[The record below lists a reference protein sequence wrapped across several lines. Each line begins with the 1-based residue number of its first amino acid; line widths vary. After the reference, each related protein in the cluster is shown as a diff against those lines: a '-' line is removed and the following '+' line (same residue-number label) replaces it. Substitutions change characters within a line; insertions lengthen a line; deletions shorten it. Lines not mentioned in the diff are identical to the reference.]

1 VNDNAPAFAEGVDG
15 AVLTIV
21 ENSDVFSEGISTLSA
36 LDADG
41 DELTYTIVPN
51 TMVPTAA
58 DDLFR
63 LDSTTG
69 LLEVDP
75 SSTLDFELLAAAFSD
90 VTSNKLSVKFD
101 IQVSDGDSSATASI
115 VVKIQDANEHRPQ
128 FDETA
133 ATTVTMS
140 AVAPK
145 YTKVMTLMATDEDAS
160 VLNSDIQYSIAKVT
174 GLQIDSTSTY
184 FEVEDGPDGQI
195 SAAGDERYVRLMTSL
210 RPGTYNL
217 QITAKNAKA
226 DAAGDAVCTTAE
238 ESVSGFCETA
248 MTVKIMPFLQEMPG
262 DPSKLEI
269 NWQLPDI
276 ASVDR
281 PASFQVWYSE
291 SEDGLA
297 YPAASKLNVAAGA
310 ETFTFDNLRPSHFY
324 QFSLRAF
331 SLEAMNEGSAA
342 SYDLWATETFAA
354 SKFGPSSVVVSADDA
369 AEAVSVEFLTADI
382 SAGEDP
388 SYYACHCERGL
399 DAASCCTANPPVQQ
413 SGRRRR
419 QAAVAGV
426 IEIPYA
432 EVGDFSSDEVQFV
445 VMLQVT
451 SRVDSTSSRI
461 YSVPAFLSESVNF
474 GAGFAS
480 VGAEDTV
487 ASSMSGAGA
496 AGVVILV
503 LLLIFGLLGFYLY
516 VQNSRKGGA
525 DLGEPIISEDDREA
539 IDLAPLKKKIFEDS
553 TEDTAGAPV
562 LPQAEAG
569 AENAE
574 GYWDYFAKERENQFF
589 PGGAGAMPAY
599 SADAPGGY
607 MANPYGAA
615 GDSKAAGTFVPGD
628 MPMQDP
634 ATLRTDRFRSAFGA
648 AARTN
653 STINAA
659 DIVAR
664 IEEMKATGV
673 IEAEFAQIKQDAA
686 SFDATF
692 TAAGE
697 DYNKRKN
704 RYMNVRPIDN
714 TRVKLS
720 HSGQLG
726 GDYINA
732 NYVSGWQRSGQYIA
746 TQGPIQ
752 GTIHDFWR
760 MVWEEKCGVIVM
772 VTKLTEGNKLK
783 CHQYWPDEN
792 GSIQCGTLEV
802 LYSDYDDSNPDLCV
816 RKLTLRSSMFNES
829 REVIQYQVKT
839 WPDQG
844 VPENPAAFLQ
854 SIHTVRDAQA
864 ASALRGM
871 DGPIVTHC
879 SAGIGRTG
887 TFIAV
892 DTTLRRLLA
901 AGNIDMLST
910 VSHMRQE
917 RAGSVQTIAQYKFA
931 YEALKQYVVLNG
943 VQPVAMPTAVVADD
957 EELTAQ
963 ELNQLRQLAGED
975 TGATD
980 AELFEQVKA
989 LSLQ

>member
-1 VNDNAPAFAEGVDG
+1 
-15 AVLTIV
+15 
-21 ENSDVFSEGISTLSA
+21 
-36 LDADG
+36 
-41 DELTYTIVPN
+41 
-51 TMVPTAA
+51 MVPDATI
-58 DDLFR
+58 
-63 LDSTTG
+63 
-69 LLEVDP
+69 
-75 SSTLDFELLAAAFSD
+75 DFESLAEMYSEVSSD
-90 VTSNKLSVKFD
+90 KLSVEFD
-101 IQVSDGDSSATASI
+101 IQVKDGKYTSATAHI
-115 VVKIQDANEHRPQ
+115 VVKVQDVNEHAPQ
-128 FDETA
+128 FDENVF
-133 ATTVTMS
+133 TTITMS
-140 AVAPK
+140 AAAPK
-145 YTKVMTLMATDEDAS
+145 YTKVLALLANDEDAS

-174 GLQIDSTSTY
+174 GLPGLDPTATY
-184 FEVEDGPDGQI
+184 FEVEDGLDGQI
-195 SAAGDERYVRLMTSL
+195 SASGDERYVRLMTSL
-210 RPGTYNL
+210 RPGSYNL
-217 QITAKNAKA
+217 QIKA
-226 DAAGDAVCTTAE
+226 TNPRANAAGNSVCTTPE
-238 ESVSGFCETA
+238 ESVSGYCETA
-248 MTVKIMPFLQEMPG
+248 VKVNIKPFLNEMPN
-262 DPSKLEI
+262 DPTKLEI

-276 ASVDR
+276 VSVDR
-281 PASFQVWYSE
+281 PAAFEVWYSE
-291 SEDGLA
+291 SDDGLT
-297 YPAASKLNVAAGA
+297 YPAAAKLDVASG
-310 ETFTFDNLRPSHFY
+310 TPGKFTLEGVKPSRFY

-342 SYDLWATETFAA
+342 SYDLWATETFAS
-354 SKFGPSSVVVSADDA
+354 SKFGPSAVVVSANDV
-369 AEAVSVEFLTADI
+369 AEAVSVEFLTADV

-399 DAASCCTANPPVQQ
+399 DAAACCSINEPVPQ
-413 SGRRRR
+413 SQRRRR
-419 QAAVAGV
+419 QSAAAVAGV
-426 IEIPYA
+426 IEVEYA
-432 EVGDFSSDEVQFV
+432 EVGNLRSDEVQFV

-451 SRVDSTSSRI
+451 SRVDGTSSRI
-461 YSVPAFLSESVNF
+461 YSVPAFLGESVNF

-480 VGAEDTV
+480 VGAEDTT
-487 ASSMSGAGA
+487 ASAMSGAGA

-503 LLLIFGLLGFYLY
+503 LLLIFGLLGFYMY
-516 VQNSRKGGA
+516 VQNGRKGGE
-525 DLGEPIISEDDREA
+525 DIVTPVTSEDDREA

-569 AENAE
+569 AEGGE

-615 GDSKAAGTFVPGD
+615 GDSKAAGNFV
-628 MPMQDP
+628 PMQDP
-634 ATLRTDRFRSAFGA
+634 ATPRTDRFRSAFGA
-648 AARTN
+648 AAHTN
-653 STINAA
+653 STIDAA

-664 IEEMKATGV
+664 IDEMKATGV

-760 MVWEEKCGVIVM
+760 MIWEEKCGVIVM

-844 VPENPAAFLQ
+844 VPENPGAFLQ

-943 VQPVAMPTAVVADD
+943 VQPVAVAAVVVGDE

-975 TGATD
+975 TGETD
-980 AELFEQVKA
+980 KDLFDKVVA